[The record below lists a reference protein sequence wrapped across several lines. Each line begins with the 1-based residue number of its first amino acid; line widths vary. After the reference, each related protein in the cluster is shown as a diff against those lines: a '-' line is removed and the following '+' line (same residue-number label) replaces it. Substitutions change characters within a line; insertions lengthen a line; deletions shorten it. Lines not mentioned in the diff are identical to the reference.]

1 MTLRTTNAVRRMAA
15 QRFPAEDMPTAG
27 DLRGQAL
34 ELLARHDPTS
44 PPPDPVPARPA
55 GLSRRRLLLMA
66 GTAAVAVAGSVAV
79 YPALTRPTAYAATP
93 PLLRYTAL
101 DVKETPTQALDGLAV
116 LARKQPIPTGSGP
129 FHYVHTRGWYLDTE
143 QDTAGKVLA
152 SRVDVSDRQLWLA
165 ADGAGRIEETRGG
178 RPLPNSGRYG
188 PGALLQIPVPA
199 GPADSL
205 RDRLLQQSPGRST
218 AGWFGTVK
226 DIWNTRAV
234 PPELQS
240 ALLQVLATRPGVHV
254 DGAVTD
260 RAGRP
265 GIAVSTDSGG
275 RPSMRNVLILG
286 AKSGMLLGYEEIAL
300 TAGDFPVR
308 APATI
313 GYTLWLSNGRTPS
326 TDTTPT

>member
-15 QRFPAEDMPTAG
+15 QRFPAEDVPLAG

-34 ELLARHDPTS
+34 QLLARHDLTTA
-44 PPPDPVPARPA
+44 PPEPVPARPA
-55 GLSRRRLLLMA
+55 GLSRRRLLLVA
-66 GTAAVAVAGSVAV
+66 GTAAVAVAGSVAA
-79 YPALTRPTAYAATP
+79 YPAFTRPTAYAATP

-101 DVKETPTQALDGLAV
+101 DAKETPTDALDGLAA
-116 LARKQPIPTGSGP
+116 LARKQPAPTGSGP
-129 FHYVHTRGWYLDTE
+129 FHYVHTQGWYLDTE

-152 SRVDVSDRQLWLA
+152 SRVDVADRQLWLA

-178 RPLPNSGRYG
+178 RPLGNSGRYG
-188 PGALLQIPVPA
+188 PGGLFQIPVPA
-199 GPADSL
+199 GTAESL

-218 AGWFGTVK
+218 ADWFGAVK

-240 ALLQVLATRPGVHV
+240 ALLQVLATRPDLHF

-265 GIAVSTDSGG
+265 GIAVSIDTGG
-275 RPSMRNVLILG
+275 PPSMRSVLILG
-286 AKSGMLLGYEEIAL
+286 ADTGMLLGYEEVAL
-300 TAGDFPVR
+300 TAADFPVR

-313 GYTLWLSNGRTPS
+313 GYTLWLSNGRTQS
-326 TDTTPT
+326 TDATPA